1 MTNMLCIASAV
12 LFFFMTLWF
21 LVSLAI
27 RRNDIAD
34 ILWGAGFILVVLTS
48 LGAVETVSYRAL
60 IMSLL
65 VIIWGARLST
75 RIYLKNR
82 GKSEDFRYRKW
93 REEWGRYFALRS
105 YFQVFGLQ
113 GILMLVVL
121 TPVLYVIGR
130 QDPVNISFL
139 DILGVVIWFAGF
151 LLETVA
157 DYQLDSFKSRSYNKG
172 LILQTGLWKYSR
184 HPNYFGEVVM
194 WWGLYCIALS
204 VPGGA
209 FTFVGPL
216 VITFLI
222 LKVSGIPLLEEHYR
236 DNPKYQQYSK
246 RTSVFVPLP
255 PRQDKE

>member
-1 MTNMLCIASAV
+1 MANMLYIASAV

-34 ILWGAGFILVVLTS
+34 VLWGAGFIVVVLTS
-48 LGAVETVSYRAL
+48 LAAVETASLRAL

-65 VIIWGARLST
+65 VIIWGSRLST
-75 RIYLKNR
+75 RIFFKNR
-82 GKSEDFRYRKW
+82 GKPEDFRYKKW

-105 YFQVFGLQ
+105 YFQVFVLQ

-130 QDPVNISFL
+130 QDPVSFSVF
-139 DILGVVIWFAGF
+139 DFLGVTIWITGF

-172 LILQTGLWKYSR
+172 HILQTGLWKYSR

-194 WWGLYCIALS
+194 WWGIYCMALAVS
-204 VPGGA
+204 GGVY
-209 FTFVGPL
+209 TFIGPL
-216 VITFLI
+216 VITILI

-236 DNPKYQQYSK
+236 DNPKYQQYSR
-246 RTSVFVPLP
+246 RTSVFIPLP
-255 PRQDKE
+255 PRKDKE